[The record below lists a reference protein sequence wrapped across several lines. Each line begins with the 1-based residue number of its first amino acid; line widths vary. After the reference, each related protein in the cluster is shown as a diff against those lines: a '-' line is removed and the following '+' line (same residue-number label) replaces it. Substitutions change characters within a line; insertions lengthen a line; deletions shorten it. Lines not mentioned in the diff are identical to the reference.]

1 MLMKIQI
8 LTPEEIIFD
17 GEVSS
22 ITVPGLL
29 GEFQMLENHASIV
42 STLESG
48 TIKLENVS
56 SSSNYNK
63 LMNDGKYKTFT
74 IKSGLL
80 EFNNNKGIILCD

>member
-1 MLMKIQI
+1 MKIQI

-17 GEVSS
+17 GEVTS
-22 ITVPGLL
+22 IIVPGSL

-48 TIKLENVS
+48 TIKLENITS
-56 SSSNYNK
+56 PFNNNK
-63 LMNDGKYKTFT
+63 LMNEGKYKTFT

>member
-1 MLMKIQI
+1 MKIQI
-8 LTPEEIIFD
+8 LTPEEVIFD

-22 ITVPGLL
+22 ITVPGSL

-42 STLESG
+42 STLEPG
-48 TIKLENVS
+48 IIKLENVS
-56 SSSNYNK
+56 SSSNATK
-63 LMNDGKYKTFT
+63 LTNDGKYQTFN

>member
-1 MLMKIQI
+1 MKIQI
-8 LTPEEIIFD
+8 LTPEEVIFD

-22 ITVPGLL
+22 ITVPGSL

-42 STLESG
+42 STLEPG
-48 TIKLENVS
+48 IIKLENVS
-56 SSSNYNK
+56 SSSNVTK
-63 LMNDGKYKTFT
+63 LKNEGKYQTFT

>member
-1 MLMKIQI
+1 MKIQI
-8 LTPEEIIFD
+8 LTPEEVIFD

-22 ITVPGLL
+22 ISVPGSM

-42 STLESG
+42 STLEPG
-48 TIKLENVS
+48 TIKLENIS
-56 SSSNYNK
+56 STSSHK
-63 LMNDGKYKTFT
+63 LKDDGKYKIFT

>member
-1 MLMKIQI
+1 MKIQI
-8 LTPEEIIFD
+8 LTPEEVIID

-22 ITVPGLL
+22 ITVPGSL

-42 STLESG
+42 STLEPG
-48 TIKLENVS
+48 IIKLENVS
-56 SSSNYNK
+56 SSSNATK
-63 LMNDGKYKTFT
+63 LTNDGKYQTFT